1 MSNILAPCRC
11 SARGLMGWGW
21 GAAGSPLS
29 YIMPRK
35 KEEED
40 EDEETERR
48 YPCGRIVSKPR
59 KEDDW
64 AGKGMQHK
72 APARKANDDVVLLM
86 VLRGGGGGGAGS
98 DERWLVMSCPLP
110 VL

>member
-1 MSNILAPCRC
+1 
-11 SARGLMGWGW
+11 MGWGW

-35 KEEED
+35 KE

-64 AGKGMQHK
+64 VGKGMQHK
-72 APARKANDDVVLLM
+72 AAAIKANDDVVLLM
-86 VLRGGGGGGAGS
+86 VERSGGGGGRAARSGG
-98 DERWLVMSCPLP
+98 L
-110 VL
+110 